1 MSIRKV
7 TISATSNNLNEVLKS
22 LNIPTEDLVLTLDL
36 EVEDSKDTYTYLIES
51 DKILDW
57 NFKDEEID
65 NKNLEDESDREITI
79 IKLLIDNLKNPEQVY
94 NFLKYTFEEKTKSP
108 AWRFSVKVISNIL
121 SSMSSDKTRVLTIQD
136 RIFIKLLEMYYTDL
150 DKITMFTDIAEKLE
164 NRWYSVHKYS
174 SFEQFFKFMFNV
186 K

>member
-7 TISATSNNLNEVLKS
+7 TISTTSSNLSEVLKS
-22 LNIPTEDLVLTLDL
+22 LNVPTEDLVLTLDL
-36 EVEDSKDTYTYLIES
+36 EVEDSKKTYTYLIES

-57 NFKDEEID
+57 DFKDEDID
-65 NKNLEDESDREITI
+65 IKNSDDESTGEITI
-79 IKLLIDNLKNPEQVY
+79 VKLLTDNLKNSEQVY
-94 NFLKYTFEEKTKSP
+94 DFLRYAFDEKTKAP
-108 AWRFSVKVISNIL
+108 AWRFSVKVLSNIL

-136 RIFIKLLEMYYTDL
+136 RVFIKLLEKYYTDT
-150 DKITMFTDIAEKLE
+150 DKLTMMVDIAEKLE